1 MCTRRLGVLATV
13 TAFCLLTFAAC
24 SPSRT
29 GTNFCRVLQKEMPEI
44 GMSIATQAEV
54 SAMVTRYQKLLDAA
68 PLAIESDLAVL
79 TNLLKKSAQ
88 VDPSDPKS
96 IQEIA
101 DLAYAANKSALA
113 VSAWTKDTC
122 AVDISLGVNIDPPRV
137 APPTTIAP
145 STTLLETTTTS
156 AVQTTPV
163 PTTVTTTVP

>member
-1 MCTRRLGVLATV
+1 
-13 TAFCLLTFAAC
+13 
-24 SPSRT
+24 
-29 GTNFCRVLQKEMPEI
+29 
-44 GMSIATQAEV
+44 MSIATQAEV
-54 SAMVTRYQKLLDAA
+54 LAMVNRYQKLLDAA

-88 VDPSDPKS
+88 VDASDPKS
-96 IQEIA
+96 IQEVA

-145 STTLLETTTTS
+145 STTLPTTTS
-156 AVQTTPV
+156 AVQTTTV
-163 PTTVTTTVP
+163 PTTLPTTTP

>member
-1 MCTRRLGVLATV
+1 MCTRRLGVLATL

-29 GTNFCRVLQKEMPEI
+29 GTNFCRVLQKELPEI

-54 SAMVTRYQKLLDAA
+54 SAMVNRYQKLLDAA

-88 VDPSDPKS
+88 VDASDPKS
-96 IQEIA
+96 IQEVA

-137 APPTTIAP
+137 PAPT
-145 STTLLETTTTS
+145 TTLLETTTTS
-156 AVQTTPV
+156 AVQTTTV
-163 PTTVTTTVP
+163 PTTTPTTVP

>member
-1 MCTRRLGVLATV
+1 
-13 TAFCLLTFAAC
+13 
-24 SPSRT
+24 
-29 GTNFCRVLQKEMPEI
+29 MPEI

-54 SAMVTRYQKLLDAA
+54 SAMVTRYQKLLSAA
-68 PLAIESDLAVL
+68 PLAIESDLEVL

-96 IQEIA
+96 IQEVA

-145 STTLLETTTTS
+145 
-156 AVQTTPV
+156 
-163 PTTVTTTVP
+163 TTTVPMTVPLATTTTTVP